1 LLWKGLGSPCIRFRL
16 EVMIIIRHAATSS
29 LPPPP
34 PPPTSPPTLPL
45 SSTEI
50 CAKPQSRAHT
60 RSPHQR
66 REPQCA
72 DTSSPKGI
80 GKQLPKESSHTVAT
94 APFSSCAAAT
104 ESPHLLQHRELR
116 SALPQSR
123 PLDIRID
130 GPGWSW
136 VLHYSKLVL
145 MLNGKADPNLGFK
158 GPFDVRLCSRRRRR
172 NWKLLD

>member
-1 LLWKGLGSPCIRFRL
+1 MLPLLLSPSF
-16 EVMIIIRHAATSS
+16 
-29 LPPPP
+29 PPP
-34 PPPTSPPTLPL
+34 SPPTLPL

-50 CAKPQSRAHT
+50 GAKPQSRAHT

-72 DTSSPKGI
+72 DTPSPKGI
-80 GKQLPKESSHTVAT
+80 GKELPKESSHTVAA
-94 APFSSCAAAT
+94 APFSSCAAT
-104 ESPHLLQHRELR
+104 ESPHILQHRKQR

-130 GPGWSW
+130 GPGWAW

-145 MLNGKADPNLGFK
+145 MLNGKVDPIFFFNTFIGLRISK
-158 GPFDVRLCSRRRRR
+158 YSMM
-172 NWKLLD
+172 WKNMK

>member
-1 LLWKGLGSPCIRFRL
+1 
-16 EVMIIIRHAATSS
+16 MIIIRHAATSS

-50 CAKPQSRAHT
+50 CAKPQSRAHN
-60 RSPHQR
+60 RSPHHR

-80 GKQLPKESSHTVAT
+80 GKQLPKKSSHTVAT

>member
-1 LLWKGLGSPCIRFRL
+1 MLWKGLGSPCIRFRL

-130 GPGWSW
+130 GPGWAW

-145 MLNGKADPNLGFK
+145 MLNGNVDPNSFLIHSLALKF
-158 GPFDVRLCSRRRRR
+158 P
-172 NWKLLD
+172 NIQ

>member
-1 LLWKGLGSPCIRFRL
+1 
-16 EVMIIIRHAATSS
+16 MIIIRHAATSS
-29 LPPPP
+29 LPFFSPP
-34 PPPTSPPTLPL
+34 SPPTLPL

-72 DTSSPKGI
+72 DTPSPKGI
-80 GKQLPKESSHTVAT
+80 GKELPKESSHTVAA
-94 APFSSCAAAT
+94 APFSSCAAT
-104 ESPHLLQHRELR
+104 ESPRLLQHRELR
-116 SALPQSR
+116 RALPQSR

-130 GPGWSW
+130 GPGWAW

-145 MLNGKADPNLGFK
+145 MLNGKVDPNSFLIHSLALKF
-158 GPFDVRLCSRRRRR
+158 P
-172 NWKLLD
+172 NIQ